1 MSGKSVCI
9 WKTAENRWREGSN
22 TNGCVHKKVPC
33 VSTPLGTAV
42 SVWSHRGSS
51 EQSEEA
57 VRDARDEFQV

>member
-1 MSGKSVCI
+1 MFGKSVCI
-9 WKTAENRWREGSN
+9 GKTAENRWREGSN

-51 EQSEEA
+51 EQSGE
-57 VRDARDEFQV
+57 VVGDGRDELQV